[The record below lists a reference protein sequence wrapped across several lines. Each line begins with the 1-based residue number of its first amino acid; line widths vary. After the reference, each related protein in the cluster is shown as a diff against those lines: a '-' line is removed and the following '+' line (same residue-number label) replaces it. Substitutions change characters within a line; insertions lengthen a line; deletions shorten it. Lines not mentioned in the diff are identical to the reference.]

1 MVPSITSY
9 RFTQIAVDPQVKTP
23 GGKTYDVLFIGT
35 DNGKVI
41 KAVNAESADSHQKVS
56 PVVIE
61 EIQAFPP
68 TIPVRGIKVVR
79 ASQAGDGLEDGRL
92 VVIADSQVQALRLHR
107 CYSDRILSCSEC
119 VALQDPYCAW
129 DKVENKCRALV
140 GPAATDAS
148 RFLQSVATGI
158 HASCPA
164 SKSLNK
170 DAGSVGA
177 ISANQN
183 KFPQDSIPNK
193 DSPGGEII
201 NIMQD
206 EEQDSSGAQLI
217 NRMNVLLRL
226 ALSQMQLIIWLSA
239 GPEVSAADTPPPQYS
254 VETLV
259 MAVVAG
265 ALAALFVGFVAG
277 YLCGRKCRKDEDD
290 NLPYPDTEYEYF
302 EQRQNVNR

>member
-1 MVPSITSY
+1 MTSSLFFNGIENIDNVVLPMSSY

-183 KFPQDSIPNK
+183 KFPQDSLPNK
-193 DSPGGEII
+193 DNPGGEII

-206 EEQDSSGAQLI
+206 EEQANSGTAARLI
-217 NRMNVLLRL
+217 EFRFF
-226 ALSQMQLIIWLSA
+226 
-239 GPEVSAADTPPPQYS
+239 VSCY
-254 VETLV
+254 
-259 MAVVAG
+259 
-265 ALAALFVGFVAG
+265 
-277 YLCGRKCRKDEDD
+277 CKC
-290 NLPYPDTEYEYF
+290 N
-302 EQRQNVNR
+302 